1 MNIEITIEPRI
12 IAALKHIVSKDET
25 RYILQGINLRK
36 FDGRLTFTATNGRAL
51 ASIQE
56 SLIGSSSIPDDL
68 NVIIPT
74 RIPHKL
80 NQITID
86 TDLHKITYVEPG
98 QEITLKL
105 IEGKYPNFLEVVP
118 EKTTEA
124 KHATFGVHHLEEIMA
139 CAKAYAKKTKLS
151 DDAGLYCLP
160 QGAGPSIFALGGHP
174 EWFAMLMPRTGEPT
188 IPNWLKKK

>member
-1 MNIEITIEPRI
+1 MNIEISIEPRI

-25 RYILQGINLRK
+25 RYILQGINLRN
-36 FDGRLTFTATNGRAL
+36 FGGRLTFTATNGRAL
-51 ASIQE
+51 ASIQGTMIE
-56 SLIGSSSIPDDL
+56 PSSIPDDL

-74 RIPHKL
+74 RVPHEL

-86 TDLHKITYVEPG
+86 TDSHKITYVEPG

-105 IEGKYPNFLEVVP
+105 IEGKYPDFPSCVP
-118 EKTTEA
+118 EQTTEA

-139 CAKAYAKKTKLS
+139 CAKAYAKKNKLNN
-151 DDAGLYCLP
+151 DFGLYCLP
-160 QGAGPSIFALGGHP
+160 QGNEPSIFAIEGHP
-174 EWFAMLMPRTGEPT
+174 EWFAMLMPRKTEPT

>member
-1 MNIEITIEPRI
+1 MNIEISIEPRI
-12 IAALKHIVSKDET
+12 ISALKHVASKDET
-25 RYILQGINLRK
+25 RYVLQGINLRK
-36 FDGRLTFTATNGRAL
+36 LDGKLTFTATNGRSL
-51 ASIQE
+51 ASIQGTVIE
-56 SLIGSSSIPDDL
+56 SVSIPDDL

-86 TDLHKITYVEPG
+86 TDSHKITYVEPG

-105 IEGKYPNFLEVVP
+105 IEGRYPNFLSVIP
-118 EKTTEA
+118 EQTSEA

-139 CAKAYAKKTKLS
+139 CAKVYAKKTKLS

-160 QGAGPSIFALGGHP
+160 QGAGPSIFALGGYP
-174 EWFAMLMPRTGEPT
+174 EWFAMLMPRKTEPT

>member
-25 RYILQGINLRK
+25 RYVLQGINLRCL
-36 FDGRLTFTATNGRAL
+36 DGKATFTATNGRSL
-51 ASIQE
+51 ASIQSDVQITE
-56 SLIGSSSIPDDL
+56 DL
-68 NVIIPT
+68 DVVLPT
-74 RIPHKL
+74 RVPHKL

-86 TDLHKITYVEPG
+86 TDSNKITYVEPG
-98 QEITLKL
+98 QELTLKL
-105 IEGKYPNFLEVVP
+105 IDGKYPNFLSVIPEV
-118 EKTTEA
+118 A
-124 KHATFGVHHLEEIMA
+124 KEPRHSTFGVHQLEEIMA

-160 QGAGPSIFALGGHP
+160 QGAGPSIFALGGYP
-174 EWFAMLMPRTGEPT
+174 EWFAMLMPRKTEPT

>member
-12 IAALKHIVSKDET
+12 IAALKHVVSKDDT
-25 RYILQGINLRK
+25 RYILQGINLRSL
-36 FDGRLTFTATNGRAL
+36 DGKATFTATNGRAL
-51 ASIQE
+51 ASIQAE
-56 SLIGSSSIPDDL
+56 ILIPDDL
-68 NVIIPT
+68 NIILPA
-74 RIPHKL
+74 RIPNRL
-80 NQITID
+80 NSIQID
-86 TDLHKITYVEPG
+86 TESGKVTYVEPG

-105 IEGKYPNFLEVVP
+105 IDGKYPNFLSVIP
-118 EKTTEA
+118 EQTTEA

-174 EWFAMLMPRTGEPT
+174 EWFAMLMPRTVEPT

>member
-1 MNIEITIEPRI
+1 MNINISIEPRI

-25 RYILQGINLRK
+25 RYILQGINLRCL
-36 FDGRLTFTATNGRAL
+36 DGKATFTATNGRSL
-51 ASIQE
+51 ASIQSDVQITE
-56 SLIGSSSIPDDL
+56 DL
-68 NVIIPT
+68 DVVLPT
-74 RIPHKL
+74 RVPHKL

-86 TDLHKITYVEPG
+86 TDSNKITYVEPG

-105 IEGKYPNFLEVVP
+105 IEGRYPNFLSIIP
-118 EKTTEA
+118 ESTSEPR
-124 KHATFGVHHLEEIMA
+124 HASFGVHHLEEIMA
-139 CAKAYAKKTKLS
+139 CAKAYTKKSKLH

-160 QGAGPSIFALGGHP
+160 QGKGPSIFALEGHP